1 MEINRQEYEKAVLH
15 KKDLAQSPFDQL
27 RSWLDLA
34 VKDKVIEP
42 TAMSLATCSKE
53 GRPSARIVL
62 LRHLDE
68 RGLVFFTNY
77 NSRKAK
83 QMTQNPFASV
93 IFWWG
98 QLEKQ
103 ILIEGTIEKVSE
115 DESNGYFAARPR
127 KSQLGAWASQQD
139 APLDNREQLE
149 LSFQKFE
156 KEFEGKEIPR
166 PPFWGGFRLIPERF
180 EFWQGRPSRLHDRFE
195 YVKDKDCWKMGRLSP

>member
-15 KKDLAQSPFDQL
+15 KKDLAQSPFAQL

-34 VKDKVIEP
+34 VKEKVIEP

-103 ILIEGTIEKVSE
+103 ILIEGTIEKVTE
-115 DESNGYFAARPR
+115 DESNRYFAARPR

-156 KEFEGKEIPR
+156 MEFEGKEIPR

-195 YVKDKDCWKMGRLSP
+195 YVKDKNQWKIGRMSP